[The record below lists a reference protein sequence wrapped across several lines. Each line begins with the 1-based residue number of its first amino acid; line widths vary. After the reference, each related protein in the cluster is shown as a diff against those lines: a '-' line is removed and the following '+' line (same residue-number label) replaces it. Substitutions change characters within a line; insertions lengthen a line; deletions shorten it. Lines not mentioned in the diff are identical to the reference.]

1 MIILLKKDTDPS
13 EEEEIVS
20 FLENNGIKPERVSD
34 GDVGLLITQENV
46 GEDLKQMLS
55 GHRCVSSLVGTSREV
70 LKCEKDGKP
79 FSVSGKMIGD
89 GALRF
94 AAGPCSVQDHDMIE
108 EAARRLKDAGAD
120 MLRGG
125 AFKPRTSP
133 YSFQGLGKKGLEM
146 MAQAGKKYSLLTVS
160 EIMSETELDLFRDID
175 ILQVGARNMQNYTLL
190 TELGRSGKP
199 VCLKRGFASTV
210 EELLYACEYIFKGGN
225 ERVILCERG
234 IRTFE
239 KAYRNVLD
247 VSAIAWLKTR
257 TLLPVFADPS
267 HAAGSASLVE
277 TLSLAACAAGCD
289 GLLIEVN
296 DDPHH
301 ALSDSR
307 QAVSTQAFMDIKKK
321 TEEMKK
327 LLV

>member
-1 MIILLKKDTDPS
+1 MIILLKKNAAPS
-13 EEEEIVS
+13 GEEALAD
-20 FLENNGIKPERVSD
+20 FLRDSGTEYKRITD
-34 GDVGLLITQENV
+34 GDAPMLIVPEELS
-46 GEDLKQMLS
+46 EDMKQMIT
-55 GHRCVSSLVGTSREV
+55 GHSCVSSLIATSREV
-70 LKCEKDGKP
+70 LRCESEGKP
-79 FSVSGKMIGD
+79 FSVSGTKIGT
-89 GALRF
+89 GSVSF

-108 EAARRLKDAGAD
+108 ESARRLHEAGAD

-133 YSFQGLGKKGLEM
+133 YSFQGLGRKGLEL
-146 MAQAGKKYSLLTVS
+146 MAEAGKKYSLLTVS

-199 VCLKRGFASTV
+199 VLLKRGFASTV

-247 VSAIAWLKTR
+247 VSAIAYLKTR
-257 TLLPVFADPS
+257 TALPVFADPS

-277 TLSLAACAAGCD
+277 SLSLAACAAGCD

-296 DDPHH
+296 DDPAH

-307 QAVSTQAFMDIKKK
+307 QAVSTEAFKRIKEK
-321 TEEMKK
+321 TEAVRK
-327 LLV
+327 LLG